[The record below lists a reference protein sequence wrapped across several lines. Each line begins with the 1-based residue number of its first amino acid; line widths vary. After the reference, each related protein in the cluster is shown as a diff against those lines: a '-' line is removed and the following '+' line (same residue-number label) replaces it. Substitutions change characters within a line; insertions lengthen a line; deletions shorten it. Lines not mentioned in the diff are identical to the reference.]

1 MAHHAATGGIVIVVG
16 GGRGG
21 QVKLATSGSR
31 LNAEAKTLAGL
42 IAYAYDVRSYQVPY
56 TPALEPF
63 GDLFYDIAAKA
74 AGDAPRSA
82 AEFRQMTQ
90 SLLADRF
97 KLQVHRDK
105 REIPVYAL
113 VQSRKGAR
121 LRESASDV
129 KAGSRFTASGR
140 NYEVTMTRATME
152 DLVRVIE
159 NSLVD
164 RPVLDLTGLAGEYD
178 FGFTYT
184 PNTPANRTEDAIGD
198 IDIFSAVQALGL
210 QLKPQKAAMD
220 VLIVDH
226 AEKPSA
232 N

>member
-1 MAHHAATGGIVIVVG
+1 MLRRGGIVIVVVTASLSMAG
-16 GGRGG
+16 QSASEFEVASVKLHAARGG

-31 LNAEAKTLAGL
+31 LNAEAKTLSGL

-97 KLQVHRDK
+97 KLRVHRDK

-129 KAGSRFTASGR
+129 KAGVSLHG
-140 NYEVTMTRATME
+140 ERA
-152 DLVRVIE
+152 
-159 NSLVD
+159 
-164 RPVLDLTGLAGEYD
+164 
-178 FGFTYT
+178 
-184 PNTPANRTEDAIGD
+184 
-198 IDIFSAVQALGL
+198 
-210 QLKPQKAAMD
+210 QL
-220 VLIVDH
+220 
-226 AEKPSA
+226 
-232 N
+232 